1 MRHVVYKCF
10 TIGAYEKEEKWLNE
24 MSARGLHLIAAS
36 AIRYEFE
43 EGVRGEYVYRLE
55 LLEYLPSH
63 PESAAYLRF
72 LEETGVEQ
80 VASYLRWVYL
90 RRKAG
95 EGEFEIYSDLD
106 SKIAHCKRVVA
117 IATGVNVLLCITI
130 ATQLIAAVLQYPEL
144 IGGPV
149 KAGKM
154 LLPYLFSVT
163 IPALAVLAATLVF
176 VQVII
181 IPVRRASKRLAAQ
194 KKIME

>member
-1 MRHVVYKCF
+1 M
-10 TIGAYEKEEKWLNE
+10 
-24 MSARGLHLIAAS
+24 
-36 AIRYEFE
+36 
-43 EGVRGEYVYRLE
+43 
-55 LLEYLPSH
+55 
-63 PESAAYLRF
+63 
-72 LEETGVEQ
+72 
-80 VASYLRWVYL
+80 
-90 RRKAG
+90 
-95 EGEFEIYSDLD
+95 
-106 SKIAHCKRVVA
+106 
-117 IATGVNVLLCITI
+117 LCITI